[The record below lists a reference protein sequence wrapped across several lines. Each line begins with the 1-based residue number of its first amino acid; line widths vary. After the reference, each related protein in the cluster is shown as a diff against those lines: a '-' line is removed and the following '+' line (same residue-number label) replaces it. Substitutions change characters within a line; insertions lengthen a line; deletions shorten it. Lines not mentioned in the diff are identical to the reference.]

1 MSDSAK
7 LTLRFQ
13 NSRTHELLG
22 LVADQMGVSKNH
34 LAEQMLD
41 RDIQE
46 LAEAEVYER
55 DPLRSRMVEAS
66 QLRDDAGRPHDDGG
80 RLQPDAPGPA
90 AHVDLRT

>member
-1 MSDSAK
+1 MLDRELSAAA
-7 LTLRFQ
+7 LLLEGDLVDTIVLLRDY
-13 NSRTHELLG
+13 RRDEH
-22 LVADQMGVSKNH
+22 
-34 LAEQMLD
+34 LD